1 MFLDKEDKVMK
12 KDLIRT
18 ALGFRC
24 FLIIEEIEVTD
35 PKDRKRM

>member
-1 MFLDKEDKVMK
+1 MK

-35 PKDRKRM
+35 PKDRKECKMFRGI